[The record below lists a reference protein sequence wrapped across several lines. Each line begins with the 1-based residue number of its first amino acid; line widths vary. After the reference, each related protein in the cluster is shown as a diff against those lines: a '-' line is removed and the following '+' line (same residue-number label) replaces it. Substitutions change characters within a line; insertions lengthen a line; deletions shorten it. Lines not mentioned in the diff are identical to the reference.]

1 MRRYLEVCAA
11 GLLTRRAQSV
21 CTGRRTPYA
30 HQVRRP
36 AAPSVIALLAPALLA
51 AAFGATVLAA
61 ETIGPP
67 VPDMRRPKKLIAVGW
82 DLFFDTAWLRAHRD
96 DMEKPPFDGIVIN
109 VVGRREDKKPAELR
123 LAFSKEAWKE
133 EWFAGALED
142 LKACRFT
149 RLTDNFLMVWA
160 NPGDVDWFD
169 DAGWREIVEHWRIAA
184 RLAKAAGARGIVFDP
199 EPYHQPYAAF
209 QYSAQAGRDAHPFE
223 AYCAKARER
232 GRDVMKAVAA
242 EYPDLTILSFF
253 LDSICG
259 GAAGHADPRPLLAPQ
274 GYGLLPAFLDG
285 WLDPAPP
292 GVTIVDGH
300 ESSYLHNSD
309 LQFLEAGNLIR
320 GACQELVSPENR
332 AKYRAQV
339 QAGFGIYLDAY
350 VNPPTSPWHVDGKG
364 GPRVDRLRAN
374 VSAAARVADRYVWI
388 YGEKCR
394 WWPTPNKGVTEKTWP
409 EALPGCEDALR
420 WARGPEEAARFR
432 LAELQKAGRLANLV
446 PGGDFSPVPGEA
458 GPKEGRPPPGWA
470 TWQDDKSKGTFAWD
484 REVGAGAKGSAR
496 LAGMADGCFVKTVK
510 AEAGRRFAVEAVRR
524 LQGRGEAVLVVRWQ
538 TPEAKWIHEEK
549 DVHIPC
555 TEPRGAWG
563 RMFGVVQVPE
573 GAGNLVIL
581 LSARGQASADDVAWF
596 DDVRL
601 YGVD

>member
-1 MRRYLEVCAA
+1 VHRRRVALTAALLSLTLAAIALAEEAA
-11 GLLTRRAQSV
+11 G
-21 CTGRRTPYA
+21 
-30 HQVRRP
+30 
-36 AAPSVIALLAPALLA
+36 
-51 AAFGATVLAA
+51 
-61 ETIGPP
+61 PP
-67 VPDMRRPKKLIAVGW
+67 TADMRRPKKLIAVGW
-82 DLFFDTAWLRAHRD
+82 DLFFDTAWLRAHRE

-184 RLAKAAGARGIVFDP
+184 RLAKATGARGIVFDP

-209 QYSAQAGRDAHPFE
+209 QYSAQAGRGAHPFE
-223 AYCAKARER
+223 AYYAKGRDR

-242 EYPDLTILSFF
+242 EYPDITILSFF

-285 WLDPAPP
+285 WLDAAPP

-300 ESSYLHNSD
+300 ESSYLYNSD

-350 VNPPTSPWHVDGKG
+350 VNPPTSPWYVDGKG
-364 GPRVDRLRAN
+364 GPRVDRLRTN

-409 EALPGCEDALR
+409 EALAGCEDALR

-432 LAELQKAGRLANLV
+432 LAALEKAGRLVNLL
-446 PGGDFSPVPGEA
+446 PGGDFSPVPGE
-458 GPKEGRPPPGWA
+458 PESKEGRAPSGWA
-470 TWQDDKSKGTFAWD
+470 TWQDAKSKGAFSWD
-484 REVGAGAKGSAR
+484 REAGAGAKGSAR
-496 LAGMADGCFVKTVK
+496 LAGVANGCFVKTVK
-510 AEAGRRFAVEAVRR
+510 AEAGRRFAVEGVRR
-524 LQGRGEAVLVVRWQ
+524 LKGRGEAVLVVRWQ
-538 TPEAKWIHEEK
+538 TPEGKWIHEDK

-601 YGVD
+601 YGLDG